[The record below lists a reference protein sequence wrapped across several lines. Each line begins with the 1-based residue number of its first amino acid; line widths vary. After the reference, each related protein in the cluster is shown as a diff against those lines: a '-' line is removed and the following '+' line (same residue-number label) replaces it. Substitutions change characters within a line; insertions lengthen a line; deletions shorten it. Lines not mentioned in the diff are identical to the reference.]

1 MLDRAEL
8 KEVASMNGRG
18 SYYVSLY
25 LNVDPILNKRG
36 DYDIHFKN
44 MVKSKTE
51 ALDKEQYKSVKA
63 DIDRITDYVSSNRR
77 MFKKGLVLISSTGNS
92 VWKVY
97 HLGVPVRNELVIDKT
112 PYTEPLAEVLD
123 NYERYAVML
132 VEKEDAR
139 VFVIHLGEIVEYREI
154 HTSGVPG
161 KHKQDVWFALSKTA
175 ATKHMANAGKGGLGV
190 TGLRTDHYQRHIDTH
205 VRMHVEDAIKG
216 LDSFVERE
224 HIGRIII
231 GGSDEALS
239 MTKGLLHKTILDKV
253 AGDVKIEMFATPD
266 EVLKITMPIV
276 ESHERKQDEE
286 AVGRLITLA
295 LSGGNAV
302 LGLADVIAA
311 LQEKR
316 VMRLVMLKDFR
327 ADGYVCGSCSFLSAQ
342 KIEPCPACEGTVEH
356 VDYMGDLAAELAVQQ
371 GAIIEVVNDNKQL
384 AEHGGIGAF
393 LRF

>member
-8 KEVASMNGRG
+8 KELASMDGKG

-25 LNVDPILNKRG
+25 FNVDPILNKRG

-44 MVKSKTE
+44 MVKSKIE
-51 ALDKEQYKSVKA
+51 SLDKEQYKRVKA
-63 DIDRITDYVSSNRR
+63 DIDKITDYVFSNRR
-77 MFKKGLVLISSTGNS
+77 MFKKGLVLISSAGNS

-97 HLGVPVRNELVIDKT
+97 HLGVPVRNELVIGKT
-112 PYTEPLAEVLD
+112 PYTEPLADVLD
-123 NYERYAVML
+123 NYEKFAVLL

-139 VFVIHLGEIVEYREI
+139 IFVIHLGEIVEYSEI

-216 LDSFVERE
+216 LDSFVEGER
-224 HIGRIII
+224 IGRIII
-231 GGSDEALS
+231 GGSDEAVS

-253 AGDVKIEMFATPD
+253 AGDVKAEMFATPD

-276 ESHERKQDEE
+276 EAYERKQEE
-286 AVGRLITLA
+286 ETVGKLITLA
-295 LSGGNAV
+295 LSGGAAV
-302 LGLADVIAA
+302 LGPADVIAA
-311 LQEKR
+311 LREKR
-316 VMRLVMLKDFR
+316 VMSLVILKDLHAEGF
-327 ADGYVCGSCSFLSAQ
+327 VCGNCGLLSAR
-342 KIEPCPACEGTVEH
+342 KVEPCPACGGKMEH
-356 VDYMGDLAAELAVQQ
+356 VDYLADSAGELAIRQ